1 MDHNHSAP
9 VNMALF
15 IDIENLIGAASSL
28 GLPVD
33 LVPLLQRLKGQGR
46 VLIRRS
52 YGDIKKCLEM
62 VGRPKLEDQVR
73 RMLIRTLVQIE
84 DIPYVTAHK
93 NTADM
98 RLVVDALS
106 EAFTNP
112 AISHFVILSSD
123 RDYIPLCN
131 KLHELN
137 KTVIAIVVDRQNV
150 NPMVIEAADR
160 VEYYETLFAAPEAP
174 PPPAPAPGV
183 AAPAPGATPP
193 APDPARDDSMATT
206 EVAAL
211 RREYFRVL
219 QEAIQHVE
227 RESHRCVG
235 ARVAPK
241 MQQLRSD
248 FEPANIGLRA
258 FKDFVREAEREG
270 IVRVDWGDGKSDY
283 HLQLGGVVLVAPP
296 RPAPPPA
303 KQVEG
308 DIKKAARAYRR
319 FLEDK
324 LKTPLPDFAT
334 RREILLLADKSR
346 LELGR
351 NGPFMLAEWKD
362 DISNHSLRKFD
373 DRLVYKMLLS
383 MHYARCFYCEVGGA
397 PTNPVIVGLK
407 IDPDRWD
414 HAIVTN
420 FCKQL
425 LLEPNMG
432 RLIPEALADT
442 FYQGVPDARARIDA
456 VLEELAR

>member
-1 MDHNHSAP
+1 MEGNLHAP

-15 IDIENLIGAASSL
+15 IDIENLIGATSSL

-33 LVPLLQRLKGQGR
+33 LGPVLQRLKGQGR

-106 EAFTNP
+106 EAYTNP
-112 AISHFVILSSD
+112 SISHFVILSSD

-160 VEYYETLFAAPEAP
+160 VEYYETLFAPTEAP
-174 PPPAPAPGV
+174 PAAPLPAGAPAP
-183 AAPAPGATPP
+183 PA
-193 APDPARDDSMATT
+193 DPSRDDSMATT
-206 EVAAL
+206 EAAAL
-211 RREYFRVL
+211 RREYYRVL
-219 QEAIQHVE
+219 QAAIQHVE
-227 RESHRCVG
+227 REAHRSVG

-248 FEPANIGLRA
+248 FEPANVGLRA

-270 IVRVDWGDGKSDY
+270 IVKVDWGDGRSDY
-283 HLQLGGVVLVAPP
+283 HLQLGSVILVAPP
-296 RPAPPPA
+296 RPVAPTGQ
-303 KQVEG
+303 QVEG
-308 DIKKAARAYRR
+308 DIRKAARAYRR
-319 FLEDK
+319 FLEEK
-324 LKTPLPDFAT
+324 LKTPLPDFNT
-334 RREILLLADKSR
+334 RREILLLANKSR
-346 LELGR
+346 EELGR

-407 IDPDRWD
+407 IEPERWD

-432 RLIPEALADT
+432 RLIPEALSET
-442 FYQGVPDARARIDA
+442 FYAGVPDARARIDSI
-456 VLEELAR
+456 LDELAK